1 MWERW
6 SATVIR
12 EQRPLND
19 VNGGAITDVLGGTV
33 DARIVFDLG

>member
-19 VNGGAITDVLGGTV
+19 VNEAITDVLGGTV